1 VRISLF
7 WRTYALIAIVVVASV
22 LGWFQL
28 FRAAER
34 QPRAERLAWEVAS
47 VVNITRAGLLSA
59 SADRR
64 PELLADLARDEGVR
78 VVPLEA
84 GDRLAPLADEALGS
98 RAEAKLRELL
108 GPGTA
113 VAGGVNEVPGLWV
126 SFDIDGDPYWL
137 LLDPYRL
144 ERQDA
149 HDWLGWSALALVLAL
164 LGALAI
170 SRVVNRP
177 LAQLAAAID
186 RVSRGGPAPRLAED
200 APTEIADVN
209 RRFNRMAEDLAALEA
224 DRSEALAG
232 ISHDIRTPLTRLR
245 MEIEL
250 SGLPPQDKS
259 SMGEEISRIDA
270 IVGQFVEFARPAE
283 ARAAERID
291 VARVV
296 DDVVSGFVRAADGT
310 AWSVDKDIEPGCSW
324 TGHATALHR
333 MLANLLENARRH
345 GRTPG
350 TDRVDVSIAAKR
362 LPQGLLLEVRD
373 RGPGVPADQ
382 LERLPRPFARL
393 GAERGPDGGSGLGL
407 AIVDR
412 LARRYGGALRL
423 QPAPGGGL
431 LVTVTLSD

>member
-149 HDWLGWSALALVLAL
+149 HDWLG
-164 LGALAI
+164 
-170 SRVVNRP
+170 
-177 LAQLAAAID
+177 
-186 RVSRGGPAPRLAED
+186 
-200 APTEIADVN
+200 
-209 RRFNRMAEDLAALEA
+209 
-224 DRSEALAG
+224 
-232 ISHDIRTPLTRLR
+232 
-245 MEIEL
+245 
-250 SGLPPQDKS
+250 
-259 SMGEEISRIDA
+259 
-270 IVGQFVEFARPAE
+270 
-283 ARAAERID
+283 
-291 VARVV
+291 
-296 DDVVSGFVRAADGT
+296 
-310 AWSVDKDIEPGCSW
+310 
-324 TGHATALHR
+324 
-333 MLANLLENARRH
+333 
-345 GRTPG
+345 
-350 TDRVDVSIAAKR
+350 
-362 LPQGLLLEVRD
+362 
-373 RGPGVPADQ
+373 
-382 LERLPRPFARL
+382 
-393 GAERGPDGGSGLGL
+393 
-407 AIVDR
+407 
-412 LARRYGGALRL
+412 
-423 QPAPGGGL
+423 
-431 LVTVTLSD
+431 